1 MDSIDN
7 MYLFGDKYE
16 EKLYKV
22 VTAKQKSKFIFT
34 GLHGQKKKKVAVMV
48 SIAISA
54 EPSATTPT

>member
-16 EKLYKV
+16 EKLSKV

-34 GLHGQKKKKVAVMV
+34 GLHGQKKKK
-48 SIAISA
+48 SQ
-54 EPSATTPT
+54 